1 MDINYIQNIQN
12 LLAISDAML
21 VDKEYVDR
29 QLIGYTTLEHRKMKL
44 DKVLNKI
51 ESKKK

>member
-1 MDINYIQNIQN
+1 MNIEYIQN

-21 VDKEYVDR
+21 VDKEYVKR
-29 QLIGYTTLEHRKMKL
+29 QLLGYTDLEHRRMKL